1 MTKADLIDEVS
12 RAAGIARKESEAIIE
27 VVVGSIVNCLRNGE
41 KLEIRGLGSFRTRQ
55 RPARVGRN
63 PKTGAEVQIPP
74 KQIPYF
80 KPGKELRDLVNNSA
94 GVQIPAIAS
103 APPDQ
108 PAQ

>member
-27 VVVGSIVNCLRNGE
+27 VVVDSIVNCLRNGE
-41 KLEIRGLGSFRTRQ
+41 KLEIRGLGSFRTLQ

-63 PKTGAEVQIPP
+63 PKAGAEVQIPP
-74 KQIPYF
+74 KRIPTF
-80 KPGKELRDLVNNSA
+80 KPGKELRDLVNKLP
-94 GVQIPAIAS
+94 GVQVPAAAL